1 MDLGGWRDE
10 MILAKV
16 IGNVVATT
24 KNERLVGEKF
34 LILTPLTPE
43 GDPKGETVVAI
54 DNVGAGNGEIVLA
67 CRGGAARLVSN
78 QEEAP
83 VDYAV
88 VAIVDEVKVYG
99 R

>member
-1 MDLGGWRDE
+1 

-24 KNERLVGEKF
+24 KDDRLVGEKL

-43 GDPKGETVVAI
+43 GNPKGETIVAI
-54 DNVGAGNGEIVLA
+54 DSLGAGNGEVVLA
-67 CRGGAARLVSN
+67 CRGGAARLVANHENS
-78 QEEAP
+78 P
-83 VDYAV
+83 VDYAI

>member
-1 MDLGGWRDE
+1 

-34 LILTPLTPE
+34 LVLTPLTPE
-43 GDPKGETVVAI
+43 GDPNGETVVAI

-78 QEEAP
+78 QEDAP

>member
-1 MDLGGWRDE
+1 

-24 KNERLVGEKF
+24 KNELLVGEKF
-34 LILTPLTPE
+34 LILEPLTADGE
-43 GDPKGETVVAI
+43 PKGETVVSI
-54 DNVGAGNGEIVLA
+54 DNIGAGNGEIVLA
-67 CRGGAARLVSN
+67 CRGSSARTVS
-78 QEEAP
+78 QHAGAP

-88 VAIVDEVKVYG
+88 VAIVDEVKVQ

>member
-1 MDLGGWRDE
+1 

-78 QEEAP
+78 QVEAP

>member
-1 MDLGGWRDE
+1 

-24 KNERLVGEKF
+24 KNELLIGEKF
-34 LILTPLTPE
+34 LILETLTPE
-43 GDPKGETVVAI
+43 GEPRGETIVSI
-54 DNVGAGNGEIVLA
+54 DNIGAGNGEIVLA
-67 CRGGAARLVSN
+67 CRGSAARNVSIH
-78 QEEAP
+78 QGAP

>member
-1 MDLGGWRDE
+1 

-43 GDPKGETVVAI
+43 GDPKGDTVVAI

-83 VDYAV
+83 VDYAI
-88 VAIVDEVKVYG
+88 VAIVDEIKVYG